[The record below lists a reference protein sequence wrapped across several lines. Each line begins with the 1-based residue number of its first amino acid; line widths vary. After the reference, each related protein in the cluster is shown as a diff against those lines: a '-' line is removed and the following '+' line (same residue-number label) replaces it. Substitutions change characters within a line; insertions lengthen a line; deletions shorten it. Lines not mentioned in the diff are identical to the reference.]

1 MLSNTTLRNI
11 IERYGDLSEDGNTV
25 TLYTFFHLRSAYN
38 VVFQTMVNGEQ
49 TTLSMPA
56 GSDDYIL
63 TANGVGTRTSNLGVT
78 CEPFDLI
85 DVDVTDKLVYSYNS
99 ALQRT
104 TFYSFDNM
112 TIGDTVVSESG
123 TYSFQGMP
131 TNDISSYVVAVNF
144 KEEFTIDNRA
154 LNSDTSINYNA
165 SIWYVDSAT
174 DLLNIAY
181 RVYCQGLPLA
191 KKIVQTSDIDFNGGN
206 MLPIGTEAQ
215 PFTSVYDGQYYR
227 IENMTITGG
236 NAEDIG
242 LFGYTDGATIKNV
255 TLMNTEVS
263 GACNV
268 GAVAGYA
275 TDTTFERVGSYNGST
290 SVMETQS
297 AGTGIFLTN
306 GLTAVSVIKQS
317 GTYTSISLGNNGTVY
332 TVLSIMVAD
341 EIENIS
347 DEAESAGDFIGAGDN
362 VEIEIC
368 FVRKS
373 NTIDT
378 EIGGFA
384 GQLTNSQVTN
394 AYTSRSDFGNT
405 TGTALNHTHT
415 DITDIST
422 CPDCDD
428 VFIW

>member
-1 MLSNTTLRNI
+1 
-11 IERYGDLSEDGNTV
+11 
-25 TLYTFFHLRSAYN
+25 
-38 VVFQTMVNGEQ
+38 
-49 TTLSMPA
+49 
-56 GSDDYIL
+56 
-63 TANGVGTRTSNLGVT
+63 
-78 CEPFDLI
+78 
-85 DVDVTDKLVYSYNS
+85 
-99 ALQRT
+99 
-104 TFYSFDNM
+104 
-112 TIGDTVVSESG
+112 
-123 TYSFQGMP
+123 
-131 TNDISSYVVAVNF
+131 
-144 KEEFTIDNRA
+144 
-154 LNSDTSINYNA
+154 
-165 SIWYVDSAT
+165 
-174 DLLNIAY
+174 
-181 RVYCQGLPLA
+181 
-191 KKIVQTSDIDFNGGN
+191 
-206 MLPIGTEAQ
+206 
-215 PFTSVYDGQYYR
+215 
-227 IENMTITGG
+227 
-236 NAEDIG
+236 
-242 LFGYTDGATIKNV
+242 
-255 TLMNTEVS
+255 MNTEVS

-275 TDTTFERVGSYNGST
+275 TDTSFERVGSYNGST
-290 SVMETQS
+290 SVMEAQS

-306 GLTAVSVIKQS
+306 GLTAVSVIKES
-317 GTYTSISLGNNGTVY
+317 GTYTSISLGNNSTAY

-347 DEAESAGDFIGAGDN
+347 DEAENGGDFIGAGDN